1 MDMELRDRHKKRG
14 FKRFLASFRY
24 SYEGL
29 AYAYLNEQSMFLHF
43 VVTTLVIVMGLFFQ
57 IKPIE
62 WVLCLFMVGIVMGTE
77 LLNTAIE
84 AVVDLVSPEKHYLAK
99 IAKDTASAAVF
110 VYSMVAAVTGTLIF
124 IPYILEMLGV

>member
-1 MDMELRDRHKKRG
+1 MELKDRHKKRG
-14 FKRFLASFRY
+14 IMRFFRSFKY

-29 AYAYLNEQSMFLHF
+29 KYAYTNEQSMTIHMITSFIVILMGFYFKIKTIEWILAF
-43 VVTTLVIVMGLFFQ
+43 VVIGV
-57 IKPIE
+57 
-62 WVLCLFMVGIVMGTE
+62 VMGTE

-110 VYSMVAAVTGTLIF
+110 VYSMIALVTGLMVF
-124 IPYILEMLGV
+124 MPYIINMIK